1 MCILEPQYTKPLP
14 FALYTTSM
22 TPAGI
27 NYNGKMKNPAL
38 RELIKDSAKSNED
51 TRRRLCDL
59 VNHVRSAKLQGILK
73 KKELKGIGASN
84 NEEAI
89 FLILL
94 TFLTLDDN
102 AVAK

>member
-1 MCILEPQYTKPLP
+1 MKPQYAKPLP

-27 NYNGKMKNPAL
+27 NYNGKMRNPAL
-38 RELIKDSAKSNED
+38 RDLIKSSANDNED
-51 TRRRLCDL
+51 TRRRLCNL
-59 VNHVRSAKLQGILK
+59 VNHVRSAQLHGILK
-73 KKELKGIGASN
+73 KKELKGLGASN
-84 NEEAI
+84 VEEAI

-94 TFLTLDDN
+94 TFLTLDDD